1 LPLNLP
7 NLDDLR
13 WIDLVE
19 EGRALIP
26 AYAPDWT
33 NHNPS
38 DPGIT
43 LMELLAYASERL
55 MYQTNRITPQHM
67 IEFLQLI
74 KGEKI
79 TEKSPHEL
87 TREKRKVVRA
97 LQESTRAV
105 TAKDFENLART
116 VDGMNEGDAEGR
128 AICLPSSNLE
138 SQDPA
143 EQNAH
148 APGHFTVIVIPAR
161 KSHIPTR
168 DLLVRVKNRLEPAR
182 LLTTRIHVVGP
193 QYVNL
198 GVQLTLVLRRGVP
211 ADEVR
216 NKVLDR
222 IRTFFDPLTGG
233 IDQNGWPL
241 GRSVYVS
248 ELYQLLGDI
257 EGIEFVRR
265 SKDVAGVLMDEFFLK
280 PPTSPSPSR
289 LKRSLRDE
297 LEAVELLPFEL
308 IAVTVASEDIAVAF
322 QA

>member
-1 LPLNLP
+1 
-7 NLDDLR
+7 
-13 WIDLVE
+13 
-19 EGRALIP
+19 
-26 AYAPDWT
+26 
-33 NHNPS
+33 
-38 DPGIT
+38 
-43 LMELLAYASERL
+43 
-55 MYQTNRITPQHM
+55 
-67 IEFLQLI
+67 
-74 KGEKI
+74 
-79 TEKSPHEL
+79 
-87 TREKRKVVRA
+87 VRA

-116 VDGMNEGDAEGR
+116 VDGMNEGDAEGS

>member
-222 IRTFFDPLTGG
+222 IRTFF
-233 IDQNGWPL
+233 
-241 GRSVYVS
+241 

-308 IAVTVASEDIAVAF
+308 IAVTVASEDIAVAS